1 MFRKIYKTFLITALI
16 TTLVSCLPE
25 TAVPEKEKTG
35 FIQITAGS
43 LADYNSHNYT
53 AVFTSS
59 ENDPVTESWNG
70 SRYATHKIP
79 AGVWSITLSAIEG
92 NEVIAAGNTENV
104 EVTVGETAIVTIP
117 LAFLSEGDGHEEPE
131 PVPPAGTFSWTV
143 NLPNGAAAANLT
155 KALMS
160 VKDAQGAAVSGSP
173 FSLLNGSSTGTI
185 EKLAAGSWT
194 IEFDLELRWG
204 NSALRSATRRVEVIQ
219 IVKDQTLSKTY
230 TFEYKDFTLAL
241 AAEAGS
247 GSAYDV
253 IQSRGFDYESPDQA
267 NGGHEN
273 FGPHIIQQYDAAL
286 NKNVFAFL
294 THRGN
299 DRNATGDWTRQR
311 VEIKVDH
318 RNNAG
323 RDYCAVSE
331 DEGRVFIYR
340 WKFKLPA
347 ELAVS
352 TEFSHIHQIKNEG
365 GDASQPIVALTARA
379 MSGNTDRRLQLTYY
393 APGSSSP
400 AYWVNAANS
409 LDDYLGQWVQC
420 EESVSYSSNQAQA
433 AYSLKITRIT
443 DGQVLMNYTA
453 PANSIQTWRDG
464 NTHGR
469 PKFGLYR
476 RIFSGNSPGTNTEP
490 DSSNA
495 VSGLKDEV
503 VLFADFEIVRVR

>member
-1 MFRKIYKTFLITALI
+1 MFRKIYKTFLIAALI

-25 TAVPEKEKTG
+25 TTTPEKEETG

-53 AVFTSS
+53 AVFTSP
-59 ENDPVTESWNG
+59 ENDPVTENWSG

-79 AGVWSITLSAIEG
+79 AGVWNIALSANADG
-92 NEVIAAGNTENV
+92 EVIAAGNTENV
-104 EVTVGETAIVTIP
+104 EVSAKNTTMVTIP
-117 LAFLSEGDGHEEPE
+117 LAFLSEGGGDGDPEEPE

-143 NLPNGAAAANLT
+143 NLPNGAFAANLT

-160 VKDAQGAAVSGSP
+160 VRDAQNAPASP
-173 FSLLNGSSTGTI
+173 YNLLNAQNGTV
-185 EKLAAGSWT
+185 ELEAGFWT
-194 IEFDLELRWG
+194 LEFDLELQWG
-204 NSALRSATRRVEVIQ
+204 NSALRSAARRVEVIE
-219 IVKDQTLSKTY
+219 ITKDQTLNKTY
-230 TFEYKDFTLAL
+230 TFEYKDFSLTL
-241 AAEAGS
+241 AAEDAS
-247 GSAYDV
+247 GSAYDL
-253 IQSRGFDYESPDQA
+253 IQSRGFDHESPDQT
-267 NGGHEN
+267 NGGHED
-273 FGPHIIQQYDAAL
+273 FGPHIIQQYDAVL

-318 RNNAG
+318 RTDAG

-331 DEGRVFIYR
+331 DEGRGFIYR

-347 ELAVS
+347 DFAVS
-352 TEFSHIHQIKNEG
+352 TQFSHIHQIKNEG

-393 APGSSSP
+393 APESSSP
-400 AYWVNAANS
+400 DYWVDRANS
-409 LDDYLGQWVQC
+409 LGDYLGQWVQC
-420 EESVSYSSNQAQA
+420 EESVTYSSDTAQA
-433 AYSLKITRIT
+433 EYSLKITRIT
-443 DGQVLMNYTA
+443 DGKVLMNYTA

-476 RIFSGNSPGTNTEP
+476 RIYTGSNPGNNTEP
-490 DSSNA
+490 DPSNA
-495 VSGLKDEV
+495 VNGLKDET
-503 VLFADFEIVRVR
+503 VLFADFEVVRVR